1 MKKRKDKYG
10 RVLKEGESLR
20 NDGRYQYRYKTIDN
34 KCKTVYARSLD
45 DLRIKEQE
53 IQNDL
58 YNGFCTSDRNITVH
72 EMFIRCEP
80 NRKFLKPR
88 SREVYEYCYNK
99 HAKPILGDRQIRDIK
114 YSDVMMFFKYLLDE
128 KHLSISSLR
137 SVNHS
142 LTPVFKMAVR
152 DGIIRT
158 DPIEGVFAEIRK
170 MYSLKQN
177 KRLAVPKEQLKSLVS
192 YISTSKKDSAY
203 LNIFL
208 TLMLTGMRVSELCA
222 LTWDDV
228 DFDNNVI
235 HINKSIAYTKNGG
248 DKAIRLIQTP
258 KTESGIRT
266 IPMFIGL
273 REVLLNQ
280 KKAQTDL
287 PPVTCGDYL
296 GFVFGNKNNLPYTAE
311 LVENAFRKIVEHYNE
326 YETNQAKTEGREP
339 YLLQNCT
346 PHQLRHSYAVVL
358 CENDV
363 NIKVIQEV
371 MGHAS
376 VATSL
381 NIYCEVS
388 NAKKHTELNRIEEKF
403 NQLSQI
409 S

>member
-10 RVLKEGESLR
+10 RVLKEGENLR

-34 KCKTVYARSLD
+34 KCKTVYARTLD
-45 DLRIKEQE
+45 ELRIKEQE

-58 YNGFCTSDRNITVH
+58 YNGFCNSDRNITVH
-72 EMFIRCEP
+72 EMFIRCASS
-80 NRKFLKPR
+80 RQFLKPR

-99 HAKPILGDRQIRDIK
+99 HAKPILGDRQVRDIK
-114 YSDVMMFFKYLLDE
+114 YSDMMMFFKYMRDE
-128 KHLSISSLR
+128 LHLGISTMR

-142 LTPVFKMAVR
+142 LTPIFKMAVR

-158 DPIEGVFAEIRK
+158 DPIEGVFAEIKK

-192 YISTSKKDSAY
+192 FISTSKKDSRY
-203 LNIFL
+203 LN
-208 TLMLTGMRVSELCA
+208 MLTGMRVSEMCA
-222 LTWDDV
+222 LTWNDV

-235 HINKSIAYTKNGG
+235 HINKSMAYTKNGG
-248 DKAIRLIQTP
+248 NKSIRLIQTP
-258 KTESGIRT
+258 KTEAGIRT

-280 KKAQTDL
+280 KQTQADM
-287 PPVTCGDYL
+287 PPITCGDYE
-296 GFVFGNKNNLPYTAE
+296 GFVFGNKHNLPYTADNI
-311 LVENAFRKIVEHYNE
+311 ENAFRKIVKHYNE
-326 YETNQAKTEGREP
+326 YETEQAETEGREP
-339 YLLQNCT
+339 YLLDNCT
-346 PHQLRHSYAVVL
+346 PHQLRHSYCVVL

-371 MGHAS
+371 MGHAN

-381 NIYCEVS
+381 NVYAEVS
-388 NAKKHTELNRIEEKF
+388 AAKKHTELSRIEEKF
-403 NQLSQI
+403 VQLSQI

>member
-10 RVLKEGESLR
+10 RVLKEGENLR

-34 KCKTVYARSLD
+34 KCKTVYARTLD
-45 DLRIKEQE
+45 ELRVKEQE

-58 YNGFCTSDRNITVH
+58 YNGFCNSDRNITVH
-72 EMFIRCEP
+72 EMFIRCAA
-80 NRKFLKPR
+80 NRQFLKPR
-88 SREVYEYCYNK
+88 SREVYESSYNK
-99 HAKPILGDRQIRDIK
+99 HAKPILGDRRIRDIK
-114 YSDVMMFFKYLLDE
+114 YSDMMMYFKYLLE
-128 KHLSISSLR
+128 ERHLSISAMR

-142 LTPVFKMAVR
+142 LTPVFKTAVR
-152 DGIIRT
+152 DGIIKA
-158 DPIEGVFAEIRK
+158 DPIEGVFAEIKK
-170 MYSLKQN
+170 MYNLKQN
-177 KRLAVPKEQLKSLVS
+177 RRLAVPKEQLKSLVS
-192 YISTSKKDSAY
+192 FISTSKKDSRY

-208 TLMLTGMRVSELCA
+208 TLMLTGMRVSEMCA

-235 HINKSIAYTKNGG
+235 HINKSMAYTKNGG
-248 DKAIRLIQTP
+248 DKLIRLIQTP

-280 KKAQTDL
+280 KQSQTDM
-287 PPVTCGDYL
+287 PPVTCGEYS

-311 LVENAFRKIVEHYNE
+311 SIESAFRKMVKHYNE
-326 YETNQAKTEGREP
+326 YETKQAETEGREP
-339 YLLQNCT
+339 YLLDNCT
-346 PHQLRHSYAVVL
+346 PHQLRHSYCVVL

-363 NIKVIQEV
+363 NVKVIQEV
-371 MGHAS
+371 MGHAD

-381 NIYCEVS
+381 NVYCEVS
-388 NAKKHTELNRIEEKF
+388 AAKTHTELSRIEEKF
-403 NQLSQI
+403 VQLSQI